1 MPEPE
6 KPSKVQ
12 PRKRGWF
19 RRCLRWVGLVL
30 LVVAIFH
37 RPLFHAGVRFALIK
51 VAAKYHL
58 KLDVQLSGS
67 IFTNLEIDNLRA
79 APTGTGP
86 TPVRKIAIDRLRL
99 DYSIPRLIKH
109 GIGEF
114 LHSYE
119 MINAELDFAPV
130 PSKARTGEEKQQTI
144 SLAQDL
150 DNLLEQ
156 PAAYADHVHI
166 ENFNLTVTS
175 GQTVTAIQSFS
186 LLLDQEAVGYLRIA
200 RLQVPGIPVWENLS
214 AETSYAK
221 RNFFIK
227 HLVLAPQLILEEIN
241 FDASQRAEHKGSVDL
256 KAKLFGGSLHFALR
270 GEQLTKKGKNLPNSY
285 NTSLEIQASD
295 IALDAA
301 ASYFGA
307 PKPPVAKL
315 ANLDVLFAGEPELP
329 RTWKG
334 HLQTRVEALN
344 FDQTKIDGVD
354 LAATFAA
361 GKADLTG
368 VNIAAGKNDVRLT
381 ATVGLPESVNDFP
394 KSDMDANLK
403 IDAPDLASL
412 TGMLPDPFTGSLSG
426 GGSLKLGKGWVNA
439 DIMLDAKA
447 VANKT
452 MNIDSANLHLAAV
465 KRIMPAPASPF
476 EDFTTHVSADVAAIR
491 VQDFAI
497 DSVKLDLDTHND
509 QIALHT
515 LEVHRAENS
524 ITAQATYR
532 IPKDLS
538 DAAKAPVDA
547 HFSIQ
552 LPKLEEFGVKVSNNP
567 LSGHLTGNGQ
577 VKSENG
583 LLNGAIQMDGGDF
596 QLGDFKTGPLTAEI
610 NLKDNVATLEKL
622 ALQLNATDQIAITG
636 HGDLRAPFPYE
647 ASLQFDVRDLS
658 AFQPLLATFGA
669 RQSLSGALHLDW
681 TGKGE
686 PASVKPPLAP
696 KLDHSGQ
703 LNFALTKG
711 RFEKID
717 LSEIK
722 IGGLYGPGFVQTTD
736 LRFVTGPTSFTG
748 NLDLHESKLRLKDIN
763 LAQGNLTVLTGYVVL
778 PVDLNQPK
786 QLVPMDQRIAA
797 NINATNLD
805 IEKLLSSF
813 GQAAP
818 ASGTITAN
826 LVAGGTLL
834 QPLGHLKIQ
843 GRTLKAKAVP
853 TLEPA
858 DLDFDLHY
866 SNKELTLA
874 TTVRQPQIQ
883 PLTIKGQVPLD
894 LESTVKNAK
903 IDPDLPLELQL
914 QLPPSSLAIVPKLT
928 PQVHRIDGTVGLDV
942 RVAGTASKPAISG
955 SAAIDIKAA
964 RLENEDAPAI
974 GAFKAQLGFVENTLR
989 FNTFEGEVGGGK
1001 FKLGGAVNLARL
1013 TEPAFD
1019 LHLESSEVLVM
1030 RNDSVTVRIGSDIKL
1045 NGPLN
1050 SASVGGVV
1058 YVTHSRFFKEIDILP
1073 IALPGRAK
1081 PAPKTARTIQTGVSF
1096 PKPPLRDWK
1105 FDLAI
1110 KTKPGDSFLVRG
1122 NLASGS
1128 VALDL
1133 TLGGTGLAPYLEG
1146 SVNIEKFKASL
1157 PFSTLEVSHGF
1168 VYFKKEAPFQPSLD
1182 IQADSQTRDYL
1193 VHAYVYGEASDPQLQ
1208 LSSEPPL
1215 PYSDIVSL
1223 LATGVTKSEL
1233 SSNTDVLASK
1243 AALLAVQE
1251 LYRKVFHKGQQPPPE
1266 NKSAIGSFLDRF
1278 SVDLGPPKNGTSG
1291 QDVITKFK
1299 LNEHW
1304 DLVGDLT
1311 TEEGFTGRLKYL
1323 IRFR

>member
-1 MPEPE
+1 
-6 KPSKVQ
+6 
-12 PRKRGWF
+12 
-19 RRCLRWVGLVL
+19 VGLVL

-37 RPLFHAGVRFALIK
+37 RPIFHGVVRFALIK

-58 KLDVQLSGS
+58 KLDVQLSGT
-67 IFTNLEIDNLRA
+67 IFTNLEIDHLHA
-79 APTGTGP
+79 VPTGSGP
-86 TPVRKIAIDRLRL
+86 TPVRKIDIDRLRL
-99 DYSIPRLIKH
+99 DYSIPRLVKY
-109 GIGEF
+109 GVGEF

-119 MINAELDFAPV
+119 MINAELDFVPV
-130 PSKARTGEEKQQTI
+130 PSKSVAEKQQTV

-166 ENFNLTVTS
+166 ENFNLSVTS
-175 GQTVTAIQSFS
+175 GQTVTAIKSFS
-186 LLLDQEAVGYLRIA
+186 LLLDQDAVGYLRIA
-200 RLQVPGIPVWENLS
+200 RLQIPGIPLWENLS

-227 HLVLAPQLILEEIN
+227 HLVLAPQLVLEEIN
-241 FDASQRAEHKGSVDL
+241 FDASQRAHHKGSVDL
-256 KAKLFGGSLHFALR
+256 KAQLFGGSFHLALR
-270 GEQLTKKGKNLPNSY
+270 GEQLNTKGKNLPNSY

-307 PKPPVAKL
+307 PKPPVARL
-315 ANLDVLFAGEPELP
+315 ANLDILFAGEPELP

-334 HLQTRVEALN
+334 HLQTRVEALH
-344 FDQTKIDGVD
+344 FGQTKIDGVD

-368 VNIAAGKNDVRLT
+368 VNIAAGKNDVRLE
-381 ATVGLPESVNDFP
+381 ATIGLPESVNDFP
-394 KSDMDANLK
+394 KSDVDANLK

-412 TGMLPDPFTGSLSG
+412 TGMLPDPINGSLTG

-439 DIMLDAKA
+439 DVSLDAKA

-452 MNIDSANLHLAAV
+452 VNIDSANLHLTAV
-465 KRIMPAPASPF
+465 KRILPAPATPF
-476 EDFTTHVSADVAAIR
+476 EDLTSHVSADVANVR
-491 VQDFAI
+491 LQDFAI
-497 DSVKLDLDTHND
+497 DSVKLDLDTRNNLV
-509 QIALHT
+509 ALHT

-524 ITAQATYR
+524 ITAQANYT
-532 IPKDLS
+532 IPKDFS

-552 LPKLEEFGVKVSNNP
+552 LPKLEAFGVKVSDHL
-567 LSGHLTGNGQ
+567 LSGHLTSKGQ

-583 LLNGAIQMDGGDF
+583 SLHGAIQMDGGDF
-596 QLGDFKTGPLTAEI
+596 QLGDFKTGPLTVEI
-610 NLKDNVATLEKL
+610 NLKDNAATLEKL
-622 ALQLNATDQIAITG
+622 ALQLNATDQIALTG

-658 AFQPLLATFGA
+658 TFQPLLATFGA
-669 RQSLSGALHLDW
+669 KQSLSGTLHLDW

-686 PASVKPPLAP
+686 SASVKPPWAP
-696 KLDHSGQ
+696 KLDNSGQ

-711 RFEKID
+711 RFDKID

-722 IGGLYGPGFVQTTD
+722 LGGLYGPEFLQTTD

-748 NLDLHESKLRLKDIN
+748 NLDLHEGKLHLKDID
-763 LAQGNLTVLTGYVVL
+763 LAQGNLTVLTGYIVL
-778 PVDLNQPK
+778 PVDLHQPK
-786 QLVPMDQRIAA
+786 QFIPMDERIAA

-805 IEKLLSSF
+805 IEKLLASF
-813 GQAAP
+813 GQTAP
-818 ASGTITAN
+818 ASGTVTAN
-826 LVAGGTLL
+826 LVTGGTLL
-834 QPLGHLKIQ
+834 QPVGHLKIQ

-853 TLEPA
+853 ALDPA

-866 SNKELTLA
+866 SNKALTLA
-874 TTVRQPQIQ
+874 ATVRQPQIQ
-883 PLTIKGQVPLD
+883 PLTVKGQVPLD
-894 LESTVKNAK
+894 LESTVQNAK
-903 IDPDLPLELQL
+903 LDPDLPLDLQL
-914 QLPPSSLAIVPKLT
+914 QLPPSSLAVVTKLT
-928 PQVHRIDGTVGLDV
+928 PAVRRIEGTVGLDV

-955 SAAIDIKAA
+955 SAALDIKAA

-974 GAFKAQLGFVENTLR
+974 GAFKAQLAFVENTLR
-989 FNTFEGEVGGGK
+989 LNAFEGEVGGGK
-1001 FKLGGAVNLARL
+1001 FKLGGAVNLTKL

-1019 LHLESSEVLVM
+1019 LRLESSDVLVM
-1030 RNDSVTVRIGSDIKL
+1030 RNDSITVRIGSDIKL

-1073 IALPGRAK
+1073 IALPGKAK
-1081 PAPKTARTIQTGVSF
+1081 PAPKTARAIQTGISF

-1110 KTKPGDSFLVRG
+1110 KTNPGDSFLVRG
-1122 NLASGS
+1122 NLANGAA
-1128 VALDL
+1128 ALDL
-1133 TLGGTGLAPYLEG
+1133 KLAGTGLAPYLEG
-1146 SVNIEKFKASL
+1146 TVHIEKFKASL
-1157 PFSTLEVSHGF
+1157 PFSTLDVSRGF
-1168 VYFKKEAPFQPSLD
+1168 VYFNKDAPFQPSLD

-1193 VHAYVYGEASDPQLQ
+1193 VHAYIYGQATDPQLT

-1233 SSNTDVLASK
+1233 SGNADVLASK
-1243 AALLAVQE
+1243 AALLAVEE
-1251 LYRKVFHKGQQPPPE
+1251 LYRKVFHKGQKQPLE
-1266 NKSAIGSFLDRF
+1266 SKSAVGSFLDRF
-1278 SVDLGPPKNGTSG
+1278 SVDLGPVNNHTGG

-1304 DLVGDLT
+1304 DLVGDLA